1 MIQISLSQPS
11 PSNPKFSRFQS
22 SDSFGDFEV
31 LSDSFGDFKVLSDS
45 FGDFEVLSDS
55 FGDFEVLSDS
65 FGDSIS
71 DSFGDFEVLSISKLG
86 DSISDSF
93 SEESE
98 HHHLPRYLLLNG
110 IAERFDWD
118 KIMGGDNIIGL
129 KQLIMMFKSGAGVQ
143 QCLSFKDAEACWSPG
158 KKAPGKKPT
167 GLGAAPTAPT
177 STVDAYEKLLS
188 SIPEF
193 SSFGKLFKS
202 SAPVELTE
210 AETEYAVNAVQHIFD
225 RHVVFQ
231 YNCTN
236 SIPEQLLENVTV
248 VVDASDTEKFTEVST
263 RPLRSLPYDS
273 PGQTFVVFEKPEDI
287 LHFKQLLN
295 ENPSLLLKLTPHE
308 NTPLHIATQFGH
320 KNIVAEIYNRQ
331 QFLLAQPNLD
341 GDTPLHVA
349 ARAGRISIVS
359 FLVNE
364 LLSLSYGDIENRGN
378 RETEILRMRNKWG
391 NTVLH
396 EAVRNHNLRVA
407 EFLIK
412 VDPELACFE
421 NNTGESPLYLA
432 ARDGMLEIVKRI
444 LMAACYSAYGG
455 SDGQT
460 ALHATIVEGNFD
472 AMEALVRAKPEL
484 IKEADHHGR
493 TPLYYAASMGDH
505 RTVQRLL
512 QLHTDIVYMSDQD
525 GLSPL
530 HVAAYRGHTNIIQE
544 IIQCCPDSGELLDL
558 RGQNRKENGFIFG
571 LFLDLSKPI
580 KNNNNTTPK
589 KAANLLLGKQQRLVS
604 TNTDEELKME
614 SLEECHVVYNYITIL
629 FGVGWGHDDK

>member
-71 DSFGDFEVLSISKLG
+71 DSFGVLEVLSISKLG

-129 KQLIMMFKSGAGVQ
+129 KQDNMEFKSGAGVQ
-143 QCLSFKDAEACWSPG
+143 QCLSFKDAEACWFVMEEGPT
-158 KKAPGKKPT
+158 AP
-167 GLGAAPTAPT
+167 GAAPTAPT

-525 GLSPL
+525 GLDHPML
-530 HVAAYRGHTNIIQE
+530 PGFWRTARFKRPKQE
-544 IIQCCPDSGELLDL
+544 REWFAVSFKP
-558 RGQNRKENGFIFG
+558 ENFIPGLVIGFIFG

-604 TNTDEELKME
+604 TNTDEELKMNFCKLCY
-614 SLEECHVVYNYITIL
+614 SL
-629 FGVGWGHDDK
+629 